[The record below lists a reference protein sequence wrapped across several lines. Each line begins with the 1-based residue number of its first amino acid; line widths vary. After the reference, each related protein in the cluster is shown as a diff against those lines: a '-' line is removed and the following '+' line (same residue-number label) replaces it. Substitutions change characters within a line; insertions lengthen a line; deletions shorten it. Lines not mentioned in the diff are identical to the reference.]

1 MHLDLRSREPR
12 KNAITKKYRGPAQ
25 FIVQFSWH
33 YCIQMILVNA
43 GRELEE
49 ASKIVSISSVQWKP
63 VCTECYNT
71 FRQRCINKLT
81 RSHEIVGVTILLRY
95 MA

>member
-1 MHLDLRSREPR
+1 MHLDLTSREPR
-12 KNAITKKYRGPAQ
+12 KNAITGKYRGLVQ

-33 YCIQMILVNA
+33 YCIQIILVVNA

-63 VCTECYNT
+63 VCTECYNA
-71 FRQRCINKLT
+71 FRIYTTLYK
-81 RSHEIVGVTILLRY
+81 
-95 MA
+95 